1 MPIRIH
7 FLEDV
12 EVPGRDLK
20 TTISPKWAW
29 RSPPAPPRQSWKTAP
44 GHQTWFWQKWLF
56 LNPGRS
62 SQKIVGNFEVGVR
75 GAKLF

>member
-20 TTISPKWAW
+20 TPISPKWVVGSA
-29 RSPPAPPRQSWKTAP
+29 PAPPLQSWKTAP
-44 GHQTWFWQKWLF
+44 KHPTRFCQKWVF
-56 LNPGRS
+56 LNPGRT
-62 SQKIVGNFEVGVR
+62 SQKIIGNFEVGVR